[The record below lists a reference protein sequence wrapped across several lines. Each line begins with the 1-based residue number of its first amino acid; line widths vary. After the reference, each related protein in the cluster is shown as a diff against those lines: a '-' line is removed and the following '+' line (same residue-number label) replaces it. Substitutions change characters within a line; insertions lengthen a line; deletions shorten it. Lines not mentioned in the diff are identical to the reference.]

1 MQSPFF
7 RALAAALVLAGAVMA
22 PAHSQS
28 RDCVRNTAGETVCP
42 PARTQCMAERD
53 NPNIKCSPPD
63 GGIITDR
70 YGKAVC
76 GVGAC
81 MTDVRGDVFCSKVA
95 AGAAGASMYG
105 EPVCT
110 QGCEPAKAALCTTL
124 TK

>member
-1 MQSPFF
+1 MGGMSANLPVHASAVVA
-7 RALAAALVLAGAVMA
+7 ALAFCLLAVTA
-22 PAHSQS
+22 PAHAQS

-63 GGIITDR
+63 GGIIADR

-81 MTDVRGDVFCSKVA
+81 MTDWRLDVRRASLHPGLR
-95 AGAAGASMYG
+95 AGEGRTVHHPH
-105 EPVCT
+105 EV
-110 QGCEPAKAALCTTL
+110 TL
-124 TK
+124 